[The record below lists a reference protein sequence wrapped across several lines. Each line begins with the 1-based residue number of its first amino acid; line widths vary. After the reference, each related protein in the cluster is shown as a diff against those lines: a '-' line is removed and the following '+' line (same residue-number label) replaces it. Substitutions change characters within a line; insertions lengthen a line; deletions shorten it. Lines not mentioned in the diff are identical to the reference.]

1 MWSEGGWEYHL
12 LSLGWASGE
21 KAENKTRSGGG
32 GGDTDPHRW
41 HLAPPLALLTFEN
54 ASWGDLAWG

>member
-32 GGDTDPHRW
+32 GETQILTDG
-41 HLAPPLALLTFEN
+41 T
-54 ASWGDLAWG
+54 